1 MPDTSRLYE
10 DGGRQAAI
18 DYMAEPA
25 TCDHCNIPTTRRGM
39 FIHTQ
44 HPCPELL
51 ASQLAGEE
59 ILARIAEQTERDP
72 EPF

>member
-1 MPDTSRLYE
+1 
-10 DGGRQAAI
+10 
-18 DYMAEPA
+18 
-25 TCDHCNIPTTRRGM
+25 M